1 MLERIADSVNLPYV
15 IRNLMAPDNFEN
27 LGLVF
32 KDGEGKEQTAT
43 TSNAGTTNPQQ
54 KR

>member
-1 MLERIADSVNLPYV
+1 
-15 IRNLMAPDNFEN
+15 MAPDNFEN

-32 KDGEGKEQTAT
+32 KDSEGKEKTPAT
-43 TSNAGTTNPQQ
+43 PAAGPADPEQ

>member
-1 MLERIADSVNLPYV
+1 
-15 IRNLMAPDNFEN
+15 MAPDNFEN

-32 KDGEGKEQTAT
+32 KDGEGKDQTPI
-43 TSNAGTTNPQQ
+43 TSNAGTENPQQ